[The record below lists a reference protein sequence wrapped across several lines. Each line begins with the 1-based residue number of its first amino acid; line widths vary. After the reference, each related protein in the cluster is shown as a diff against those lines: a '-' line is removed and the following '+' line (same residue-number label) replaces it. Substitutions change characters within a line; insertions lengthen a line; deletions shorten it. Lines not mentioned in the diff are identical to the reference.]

1 MFRRWLVNSYKVW
14 WAAARSIVRMFFRG
28 LTDDVEILLEV
39 KQRDA
44 AGVQAFPCQLQ
55 LQFLLQGWV
64 RAHGIDPHH
73 EAVLLRTTTT
83 LQRRASL
90 SANDDIRK

>member
-1 MFRRWLVNSYKVW
+1 MCVGGPPP
-14 WAAARSIVRMFFRG
+14 AASLECFSRA

-73 EAVLLRTTTT
+73 KAVLRRTTTSVT
-83 LQRRASL
+83 VEGRFECERRH
-90 SANDDIRK
+90 

>member
-1 MFRRWLVNSYKVW
+1 MHVGGT
-14 WAAARSIVRMFFRG
+14 AASFECFQA
-28 LTDDVEILLEV
+28 LTDDVEILLKV

-64 RAHGIDPHH
+64 RAHGVDPHH
-73 EAVLLRTTTT
+73 EAVLQKTKAGVTVEGRFE
-83 LQRRASL
+83 RDKRH
-90 SANDDIRK
+90 